1 MGYALRPRRGVRQQE
16 EMVPIEQLTEEERTD
31 ALDELDEWD
40 FDEARDAITRTFT
53 FADFSEAFAFMIR
66 VALLAEK
73 ADHHPEWS
81 NIWNR
86 VEILLTTHDAGGLSQ
101 RDVDMAEA
109 IDLLMA

>member
-1 MGYALRPRRGVRQQE
+1 M
-16 EMVPIEQLTEEERTD
+16 PIEQLTEEERAG

-53 FADFSEAFAFMIR
+53 FADFSEAFAFMTR

-81 NIWNR
+81 NVWNR

-109 IDLLMA
+109 IDLLVD